1 MRPLLLATLIAWSVC
16 LAQNAPADPPYP
28 RPSVDPTKEV
38 KEPEPPAAPAP
49 ERSGKKSAAKERKT
63 EKKSKK

>member
-1 MRPLLLATLIAWSVC
+1 MRRLLPGALFIAAVC
-16 LAQNAPADPPYP
+16 LAQNAPVDPAYP

-49 ERSGKKSAAKERKT
+49 ERAGKKSAAKERKP